1 MISTLLLLACTNPDR
16 PEALVYDHVACDSC
30 GMVVSDPRF
39 AAQLVTIDG
48 ERTQFDDPACLFHYV
63 ADHTPAIAH
72 AWFHDSTRPDDPNAW
87 LDWQQVA
94 FVEQV
99 GAPMDGGIAAV
110 PIAAGAM
117 SFSEASAKVLG
128 ARR

>member
-1 MISTLLLLACTNPDR
+1 MIAAILFLACTNIDR
-16 PEALVYDHVACDSC
+16 PADLVYDHVACDSC
-30 GMVVSDPRF
+30 GMVVSDARF
-39 AAQLVTIDG
+39 AAQLVTRDG

-63 ADHTPAIAH
+63 EDHAPAIAH
-72 AWFHDSTRPDDPNAW
+72 AWFHDSTHADDPNAW

-94 FVEQV
+94 FVEQA

-110 PIAAGAM
+110 PIGAGTI